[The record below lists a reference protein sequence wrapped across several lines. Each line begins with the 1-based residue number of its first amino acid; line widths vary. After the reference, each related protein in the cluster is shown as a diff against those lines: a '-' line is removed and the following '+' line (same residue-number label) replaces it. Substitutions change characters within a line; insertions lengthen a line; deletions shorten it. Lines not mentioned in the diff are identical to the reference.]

1 MSVSIEAS
9 GLKDFEDALL
19 FAPQAANQAASLA
32 LNDVGGGTGL
42 AVLRMDIQDAVNFPA
57 GYVNTDRLGVSQT
70 ATPTRLELRI
80 GARQRGTSLARFA
93 APGTIVG
100 GRNGVQVQVRKGSTK
115 IMRRAF
121 LIRLRAG
128 SSVASDN
135 FNLGLAIRLNKGERV
150 AGSQAAVKL
159 SGRDNV
165 YLLYGPSVDQ
175 VLAGVAGKDADQILS
190 MIGVEFGR
198 QFSRL
203 TGFKS

>member
-1 MSVSIEAS
+1 MSVSLEVS
-9 GLKDFEDALL
+9 GLKDFEEALL
-19 FAPQAANQAASLA
+19 FAPKAANQAAALA
-32 LNDVGGGTGL
+32 LNDIAGGSGL
-42 AVLRMDIQDAVNFPA
+42 AVLRADIQTEVNFPD
-57 GYVNTDRLGVSQT
+57 GYVNNDRLALSQR
-70 ATPTRLELRI
+70 ATDTRLEVRI
-80 GARQRGTSLARFA
+80 GARRRGTSLARFA

-100 GRNGVQVQVRKGSTK
+100 SRTGVSVQVKRGSSK

-128 SSVASDN
+128 SSIASDN
-135 FNLGLAIRLNKGERV
+135 FNLGLAIRLNKGERL

-203 TGFKS
+203 TGFK